1 MKKFSRWIAYLLVSV
16 LLVCSFSG
24 CGMLDDEPSDSGDY
38 GFSSNTDD
46 SSEKG
51 LLDDLFDVLLEDD
64 TTTPSYSDDD
74 YDQFSQGS
82 SSSDDDFL
90 DSLFDAFFGSSS
102 SDYGWGDSSYSGGSD
117 NYIGGNTGEKFDYAD
132 ISDIGSG
139 SGKATI
145 MVYVIGSNLESDSGC
160 ATMDI
165 QEMCKAN
172 IGSNVNLIIEA
183 GGAKR
188 WQNSVM
194 TSGKVGRFQVVGDG
208 IRVLEDRGKKSMVEP
223 SEVLDF
229 IKYSVK
235 NFPADRYGFIFWN
248 HGGGTMAG
256 FGMDDLANGDLSLD
270 EISDAFDKSGVKFDF
285 VGFDAC
291 LMGTIETAY
300 ALSDNASYLI
310 AAEEE
315 EPGYGWYYT
324 SWLKA
329 LSQNPSVDME
339 KLGSIIVDD
348 FVAANGSDDVTLSL
362 IDLSKISNVYKK
374 LSNLCSQ
381 GNAAL
386 YAGNYKEIAKVRKN
400 TKCYGE
406 GNYDQIDIIDF
417 CERCGLDGAEDLIA
431 SVKDCVVYH
440 KTNISRTN
448 GLAMYFPYD
457 YPSYYKQM
465 KTMMKSF
472 GMNDDKVSG
481 FFNNFLSARSG
492 GSCSRAMTPMAVKT
506 GYEDDTPEEDFTT
519 EEWYNQEVAEDNE
532 VVEFELNEDGLL
544 PLTEEGDGY
553 VYEISE
559 DQVDAIAMID
569 IGLFALTED
578 GYIDYGNDNSY
589 GLDDY
594 GNLIIDSDFTWVA
607 INGIPVP
614 FTIVEEGET
623 SDGGSYCYGIT
634 DAILTS
640 ARTGEE
646 REIEILIYWDDKHEG
661 PYVKGYRNATDGE
674 GPSQAERNVT
684 NFIKGDVIQFICDFY
699 TLDGDYDDTYLYED
713 PIVVNSPLVVSYEE
727 IGYDEVDVYGHILDI
742 YGNDY
747 YTETVTVPA
756 PF

>member
-1 MKKFSRWIAYLLVSV
+1 MKKFSKWVAFLLVSV

-24 CGMLDDEPSDSGDY
+24 CGMLDDEPSDSSDF

-46 SSEKG
+46 SEKG
-51 LLDDLFDVLLEDD
+51 LLDDLLDSLLEDD
-64 TTTPSYSDDD
+64 TTPSYSDDD
-74 YDQFSQGS
+74 YDQLSQGGT
-82 SSSDDDFL
+82 SSDDDDFL
-90 DSLFDAFFGSSS
+90 GSLFDAFFGSSS

-132 ISDIGSG
+132 ISDVGSG
-139 SGKATI
+139 TGKATI
-145 MVYVIGSNLESDSGC
+145 MVYIIGSNLESDSGC

-165 QEMCKAN
+165 QEMCKAG

-183 GGAKR
+183 GGAKK

-208 IRVLEDRGKKSMVEP
+208 IKVLEERGRKSMVET
-223 SEVLDF
+223 SEVIDF

-256 FGMDDLANGDLSLD
+256 FGMDDLADGDLSLD
-270 EISDAFDKSGVKFDF
+270 EISDAFDSCGVKFDF

-300 ALSDNASYLI
+300 ALSDSASYLI
-310 AAEEE
+310 ASEEE

-386 YAGNYKEIAKVRKN
+386 YAGNYKNIAKVRKN

-417 CERCGLDGAEDLIA
+417 CEKCGLDGADDLIA

-465 KTMMKSF
+465 KSMMKSF
-472 GMNDDKVSG
+472 GMNDEKVSG

-506 GYEDDTPEEDFTT
+506 GYEDDTPEEDLTT
-519 EEWYNQEVAEDNE
+519 EEWYNEE
-532 VVEFELNEDGLL
+532 VVTENETVEFDLDDDGLL
-544 PLTEEGDGY
+544 TLTEVGDGFI
-553 VYEISE
+553 YEISE
-559 DQVDAIAMID
+559 DQWDVISMID
-569 IGLFALTED
+569 IGLYAETED
-578 GYIDYGNDNSY
+578 GYIDFGNDNRY
-589 GLDDY
+589 GLDDND
-594 GNLIIDSDFTWVA
+594 NLIVDSDFQWVA
-607 INGIPVP
+607 INGLVVP
-614 FTIVEEGET
+614 FYAIEEGEM
-623 SDGGSYCYGIT
+623 SDGSMYSYGIT
-634 DAILTS
+634 EAILTS
-640 ARTGEE
+640 ARTGEQ
-646 REIEILIYWDDKHEG
+646 RDIDILIYWDEKHDG
-661 PYVKGYRNATDGE
+661 PYIKGYRNSSDDE
-674 GPSQAERNVT
+674 GPVQAERNVT
-684 NFIKGDVIQFICDFY
+684 NFVKGDVIQFICDFY
-699 TLDGDYDDTYLYED
+699 TLDGDYDAAYEYGD
-713 PIVVNSPLVVSYEE
+713 PIVVNAPLVVTYEDLE
-727 IGYDEVDVYGHILDI
+727 YDVVDVYGHILDI

-747 YTETVTVPA
+747 YTETITISLN
-756 PF
+756 